1 MVFRVSEAITVL
13 RKITPF
19 VLALS
24 LCGCLIDL
32 KPDGSHTVIVKPT
45 QAQINAAA
53 VKIVCGSFG
62 PIYFS
67 GQFDSADTVREIRKH
82 NAAWKSYGC
91 KLASK

>member
-1 MVFRVSEAITVL
+1 MKLSA
-13 RKITPF
+13 KI
-19 VLALS
+19 LLIGISLS
-24 LCGCLIDL
+24 FLPGCLLSI
-32 KPDGSHTVIVKPT
+32 KPDGSLGVVVKPT
-45 QAQINAAA
+45 QAQISAAA

-67 GQFDSADTVREIRKH
+67 GKMDSPETIALIRRH

>member
-1 MVFRVSEAITVL
+1 MRLLLILLTAT
-13 RKITPF
+13 
-19 VLALS
+19 ALS
-24 LCGCLIDL
+24 GCLLNL
-32 KPDGSHTVIVKPT
+32 KPDGSYNVVAKPT
-45 QAQINAAA
+45 KAQIEAAA

-67 GQFDSADTVREIRKH
+67 GSIDSAETIAQIRRF

>member
-1 MVFRVSEAITVL
+1 MKQLLLTSLIAIG
-13 RKITPF
+13 
-19 VLALS
+19 LS
-24 LCGCLIDL
+24 GCLINV
-32 KPDGSHTVIVKPT
+32 KPDGGIGVVVKPT

-67 GQFDSADTVREIRKH
+67 GKFDSADTIAAIRRH
-82 NAAWKSYGC
+82 NAAWKAYGC

>member
-1 MVFRVSEAITVL
+1 MRLLLILLTAI
-13 RKITPF
+13 
-19 VLALS
+19 S
-24 LCGCLIDL
+24 LTGCLIDI

-45 QAQINAAA
+45 KAQISAAA

-67 GQFDSADTVREIRKH
+67 GSFDSADTVRAIRKH

-91 KLASK
+91 KLVK

>member
-1 MVFRVSEAITVL
+1 MTRILLAAI
-13 RKITPF
+13 
-19 VLALS
+19 LS
-24 LCGCLIDL
+24 IGISGCLIDVQ
-32 KPDGSHTVIVKPT
+32 PGGGHTVIVKPT

-67 GQFDSADTVREIRKH
+67 GKFDSADTISAIRRH

-91 KLASK
+91 KLVSK

>member
-1 MVFRVSEAITVL
+1 MKWLTIPLTAILVS
-13 RKITPF
+13 
-19 VLALS
+19 
-24 LCGCLIDL
+24 GCLVNV
-32 KPDGSHTVIVKPT
+32 KPDGSKQIIVKPT

-67 GQFDSADTVREIRKH
+67 GQFDSADTVAAIRRH